1 MENPKM
7 RYKRLGR
14 SGLKVSAVGLG
25 GNTFGRFADEKETAR
40 CIHTALDQGIN
51 FFDTADVYNDGV
63 SEEFVGKAL
72 AGHRERAIIGSKV
85 AMKMGEGQ
93 NDKGLSRAHIMDGV
107 HACLRRL
114 GTDYMDL
121 LQVHA
126 WDAETPIEETM
137 RALDDLVRDGKV
149 RYIGCSN
156 FTAWQLVWSLW
167 ESDRHNLAAFV
178 SVQPRYSLVD
188 RSIEKELLP
197 ACQEFGVGIIPYSP
211 LAGGVLTGKYEEGK
225 EPPPGTRAHGNDRF
239 GGQHGTPRN
248 FAIAHRAQQW
258 AEARGHTV
266 GELAIAWLVAH
277 PEVSSVI
284 AGVTK
289 PEQVEA
295 NAKAAA
301 WELTPEEVAEVSG
314 LTEA

>member
-1 MENPKM
+1 MQ
-7 RYKRLGR
+7 YKRLGR

-25 GNTFGRFADEKETAR
+25 GNTFGRYADEKETAR
-40 CIHTALDQGIN
+40 VIHAALDVGIN
-51 FFDTADVYNDGV
+51 FFDTADVYNSGV
-63 SEEFVGKAL
+63 SEEYVGKAL
-72 AGHRERAIIGSKV
+72 KDRRGGAVIASKV
-85 AMKMGEGQ
+85 AMAMGDGP
-93 NDKGLSRAHIMDGV
+93 NDRGLSRAHIMDGV
-107 HACLRRL
+107 HAGLRRL

-167 ESDRHNLAAFV
+167 ASDRHDLASFV

-188 RSIEKELLP
+188 RSIETELLP
-197 ACQEFGVGIIPYSP
+197 ACQQFGVGIIPYSP

-225 EPPPGTRAHGNDRF
+225 EPPAGTRAHGNERF
-239 GGQHGTPRN
+239 GSQHGTHRN
-248 FAIAHRAQQW
+248 FEIARRAQQW

-277 PEVSSVI
+277 PEVASVI

-289 PEQVEA
+289 PEQVAA

-301 WELTPEEVAEVSG
+301 WQLTSEEVAEVSG
-314 LTEA
+314 LTEQE

>member
-1 MENPKM
+1 
-7 RYKRLGR
+7 
-14 SGLKVSAVGLG
+14 
-25 GNTFGRFADEKETAR
+25 
-40 CIHTALDQGIN
+40 
-51 FFDTADVYNDGV
+51 
-63 SEEFVGKAL
+63 
-72 AGHRERAIIGSKV
+72 
-85 AMKMGEGQ
+85 MKMGEGP
-93 NDKGLSRAHIMDGV
+93 NDKGLSRAHIVDGV

-114 GTDYMDL
+114 DTEYMDL

-167 ESDRHNLAAFV
+167 ASDRHNLAAFV

-197 ACQEFGVGIIPYSP
+197 ACQQFGVGIIPYSP

-239 GGQHGTPRN
+239 GNQHGTHRN
-248 FAIAHRAQQW
+248 FEIARRA
-258 AEARGHTV
+258 
-266 GELAIAWLVAH
+266 
-277 PEVSSVI
+277 SSGRNR
-284 AGVTK
+284 AAT
-289 PEQVEA
+289 PSA
-295 NAKAAA
+295 NSPSPGSSPTRKSPASSPASQSPSRSKRMRR
-301 WELTPEEVAEVSG
+301 PPHG
-314 LTEA
+314 N

>member
-1 MENPKM
+1 M

-25 GNTFGRFADEKETAR
+25 GNTFGRFADEKQTAR
-40 CIHTALDQGIN
+40 CIHAALEVGIN
-51 FFDTADVYNDGV
+51 FFDTADVYNNGV
-63 SEEFVGKAL
+63 SEEYVGKAL
-72 AGHRERAIIGSKV
+72 ADRRERAIITSKV
-85 AMKMGEGQ
+85 AMKMGEGP
-93 NDKGLSRAHIMDGV
+93 NDKGLSRAHIIDGV
-107 HACLRRL
+107 NASLRRL
-114 GTDYMDL
+114 GTEYMDL

-167 ESDRHNLAAFV
+167 TSDRRNLASFV

-197 ACQEFGVGIIPYSP
+197 ACQQFGVGIIPYSP

-239 GGQHGTPRN
+239 GSQHGTHRN
-248 FAIAHRAQQW
+248 FEIARRCQQW

-314 LTEA
+314 LTEV